1 MLLSCGALTVI
12 YRGAPLLLQL
22 RCHRQNQ
29 RGAEPIN
36 KDKTD
41 HDKIS

>member
-1 MLLSCGALTVI
+1 MLFTRGALLVKC
-12 YRGAPLLLQL
+12 RGTPLLLQL

-36 KDKTD
+36 KVKTN
-41 HDKIS
+41 HDRIG